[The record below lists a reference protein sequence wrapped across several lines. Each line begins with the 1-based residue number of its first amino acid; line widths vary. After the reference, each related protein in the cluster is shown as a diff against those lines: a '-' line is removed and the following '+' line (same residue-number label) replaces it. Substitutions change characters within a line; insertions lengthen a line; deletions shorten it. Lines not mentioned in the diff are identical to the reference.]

1 MRIELTKKYI
11 GLFSKL
17 NRATKNGVKAP
28 HKPILLLSILQTINY
43 GEIKENKIEITPV
56 LVARFKDNWKWLVR
70 ESFFNANFS
79 LPFFH
84 MRSEKFWHL
93 KTLPGKEIIL
103 TNSNSIKSFAQ
114 LKDSVD
120 YAYLDE
126 LLFNTLQQKESRDI
140 LYQFLLEHFFNYPLS
155 KNSKNGLFDEIT
167 NQILHDTQPA
177 YQKLIENADEE
188 EIFIRSGVFKK
199 VIPNIYNHTC
209 SVSGMQISANF
220 DVQMIDACH
229 IVPFSVSHDDTI
241 SNGISLSPTIHR
253 AFDRGLIT
261 IDNEY
266 RLVVSNTFTETT
278 TNSFIKSYEGKNILL
293 PKHKSH
299 FPLIENLE
307 WHRANVFRSFA

>member
-1 MRIELTKKYI
+1 MKIELTKKYI

-17 NRATKNGVKAP
+17 KRATKNGVKAP
-28 HKPILLLSILQTINY
+28 HKPILLLSILQTIDS
-43 GEIKENKIEITPV
+43 GEIRENKIEITPV
-56 LVARFKDNWKWLVR
+56 LVARFKDNWRWLVR

-84 MRSEKFWHL
+84 MRSETFWNL

-103 TNSNSIKSFAQ
+103 TNSNSIRSFSQ
-114 LKDSVD
+114 LKDSID

-126 LLFNTLQQKESRDI
+126 LLFNTLVQKESRDI
-140 LYQFLLEHFFNYPLS
+140 LYRFLLEHYFNHPLTTNF
-155 KNSKNGLFDEIT
+155 KNELFEEFT
-167 NQILHDTQPA
+167 NQILNDPQPT

-199 VIPNIYNHTC
+199 VIPKIYNYTC
-209 SVSGMQISANF
+209 SVSGMQITANF

-229 IVPFSVSHDDTI
+229 IVPFSISHDDTI

-266 RLVVSNTFTETT
+266 RIVVSNTFTETA
-278 TNSFIKSYEGKNILL
+278 TNSFIKSYEGKSILL
-293 PKHKSH
+293 PKQKSY
-299 FPLIENLE
+299 FPLVQNLE
-307 WHRANVFRSFA
+307 WHRINVFRNFV

>member
-1 MRIELTKKYI
+1 MKIELTKKYI

-17 NRATKNGVKAP
+17 NRATTNGVKAP
-28 HKPILLLSILQTINY
+28 HKPILLLSILQTIDS

-70 ESFFNANFS
+70 EPFFNANFS
-79 LPFFH
+79 LPYFH
-84 MRSEKFWHL
+84 MKSEKFWHL
-93 KTLPGKEIIL
+93 KLLPGKEIIL
-103 TNSNSIKSFAQ
+103 TNSNSIRSFAQ

-126 LLFNTLQQKESRDI
+126 LLFNTLLQKESRDI
-140 LYQFLLEHFFNYPLS
+140 LYRFLLEHYFNHPLTT
-155 KNSKNGLFDEIT
+155 NFKNGLFEEFT
-167 NQILHDTQPA
+167 NQILNDPQPI
-177 YQKLIENADEE
+177 YQKLIKKADEE

-229 IVPFSVSHDDTI
+229 IVPFSISHDDTI

-266 RLVVSNTFTETT
+266 RLVISNTFTEST
-278 TNSFIKSYEGKNILL
+278 TNSFIKSYEGKCILL
-293 PKHKSH
+293 PKQKSH
-299 FPLIENLE
+299 FPLVQNLE
-307 WHRANVFRSFA
+307 WHRINVFRNFV